1 MDTFCISEDSIIG
14 CTDSYALNYNE
25 EATVDDGSC
34 VFPLGIEIDLPFETT
49 STNCGSGDDI
59 NSSTV
64 SNISSQ
70 SYYLGGEDI
79 SYSFT
84 GDGSMI
90 DINLTT
96 TTTYTGL
103 WLFEGNPNEGGIEV
117 ASSLSYNGN
126 EFISYQTIEGNIYF
140 VVLDSWPHLIA
151 IRLI

>member
-1 MDTFCISEDSIIG
+1 MMV
-14 CTDSYALNYNE
+14 L
-25 EATVDDGSC
+25 

-49 STNCGSGDDI
+49 LTNLSGDDI

-84 GDGSMI
+84 GDGSKI
-90 DINLTT
+90 DINLT

-103 WLFEGNPNEGGIEV
+103 WLLKAILMKVG
-117 ASSLSYNGN
+117 LK
-126 EFISYQTIEGNIYF
+126 
-140 VVLDSWPHLIA
+140 LLHLW
-151 IRLI
+151 L